1 VVSSFGNW
9 IAAFLTLALFSVIFK
24 QNEAYYWAEHIY
36 VGTAA
41 GYFVAVTYGNY
52 IKPTVTVDIIQNGR
66 WHYVIPAV
74 LGLLIYTR
82 FTTKYSWVSRYP
94 VSFTMGVG
102 AGIVLTKTWKPM
114 LLDQL
119 AATVKGLANTNVA
132 TVINSTL
139 LLLGVLTTLSF
150 FLFTVQPKG
159 IAGVSSRIGRY
170 TMMIAFGAAF
180 GTTVMARVSLFLG
193 RMQFLLRDFLGVAR

>member
-1 VVSSFGNW
+1 MSSIGNW
-9 IAAFLTLALFSVIFK
+9 IAASLTLALFSVIFK
-24 QNEAYYWAEHIY
+24 QNEVYYWAEHIY

-52 IKPTVTVDIIQNGR
+52 IKPTITVDIIQNGR

-82 FTTKYSWVSRYP
+82 FTSNYQWVARYP
-94 VSFTMGVG
+94 ISFTMGVG
-102 AGIVLTKTWKPM
+102 SGIVLTKTWKPM

-119 AATVKGLANTNVA
+119 AATVKGLANTNVS
-132 TVINSTL
+132 TVINATL
-139 LLLGVLTTLSF
+139 LLVGVLSTMSF
-150 FLFTVQPKG
+150 FLFTIQPKG
-159 IAGVSSRIGRY
+159 IARVSSRIGRY
-170 TMMIAFGAAF
+170 TMMLAFGAAF

-193 RMQFLLRDFLGVAR
+193 RMQFLLKDWLGVVH

>member
-1 VVSSFGNW
+1 MSNFGNW

-24 QNEAYYWAEHIY
+24 QNEVYYWAEHIY

-41 GYFVAVTYGNY
+41 GYFVAVTFGNY
-52 IKPTVTVDIIQNGR
+52 IKPTVTVDILQNGR
-66 WHYVIPAV
+66 WHYIIPAV

-82 FTTKYSWVSRYP
+82 FTAKYQWVSRYP
-94 VSFTMGVG
+94 ISFTMGVG

-119 AATVKGLANTNVA
+119 AATVKGLTNTSA
-132 TVINSTL
+132 AEVINATL

-150 FLFTVQPKG
+150 FLFTVQPK
-159 IAGVSSRIGRY
+159 IGR
-170 TMMIAFGAAF
+170 ASWWGSGLLLGGA
-180 GTTVMARVSLFLG
+180 G
-193 RMQFLLRDFLGVAR
+193 